1 MNTPA
6 IVELKAVNDLNG
18 APQASRSRCLERVA
32 PSLYVP
38 QLVGKQAAETPQ
50 LIALVGESRS
60 LSYAELDTQS
70 SQLAHH
76 LQSLGVGPSVRVG
89 ICLTRSLWNIVA
101 ALAVFKAGGAYVPL
115 DPTYPS
121 DRLAFILE
129 DADVAVLLT
138 EQYVGEV
145 LPPGH
150 WHRVMLDSDAPT
162 IMTYPT
168 VAPPGTVSRED
179 LAYLIYT
186 SGSTGAPKGVQITH
200 ANLLNLVR
208 WHQSAFSITAQ
219 DRATQLASF
228 GFDAAV
234 WELWPYLTAGAAVHV
249 TPDSVRNTPVLL
261 LDWLV
266 AEQITVSFAPT
277 PLAEALILL
286 DWPGE
291 TKLRLLLTGADT
303 LRHYPRAGLPFQLI
317 NNYGPTETTVVATS
331 ALIPPMPS
339 SGSHPTIG
347 RPIDNTQVYICDES
361 LNLLSPGEVGELYI
375 GGAGVARG
383 YVNSPELTAQKF
395 LADPFSEKPG
405 ARLYRTGDRA
415 RLLPD
420 GQLEYLGRVDD
431 LIKIRGFRIEPNEI
445 ISVLNSY
452 PGVRSSVVAAR
463 EDSKGNARLVAY
475 VFTDDDAC
483 PSASSLRALVRKH
496 LPEYMAP
503 ALFVKLTELPLTT
516 NGKIDRDALP
526 SPDVS
531 NTLRDEQYVA
541 PRTIIEEKL
550 SEIVADL
557 LGLDQV
563 GVDDN
568 FFLIG
573 GHSLFGTQ
581 LIAHIHDCFGVTPP
595 LLTIF
600 DSATAAR
607 LGQEIERLLI
617 AKVNAMDEAQ
627 VEAVLNQAGSAGER

>member
-6 IVELKAVNDLNG
+6 IVELKAVNGLNG
-18 APQASRSRCLERVA
+18 APQASGSLCLERAA
-32 PSLYVP
+32 PSLCVP
-38 QLVGKQAAETPQ
+38 QLFGKQAAETPH
-50 LIALVGESRS
+50 LIALIGQSLS

-70 SQLAHH
+70 SQLAHY
-76 LQSLGVGPSVRVG
+76 LQSLGVEPSVRVG
-89 ICLTRSLWNIVA
+89 ICLTRSLRNIVA
-101 ALAVFKAGGAYVPL
+101 ALAVLKAGGAYVPL

-138 EQYVGEV
+138 EQHVGEV
-145 LPPGH
+145 LPLGH

-162 IMTYPT
+162 IMAYPA

-200 ANLLNLVR
+200 DNLLNLVR

-234 WELWPYLTAGAAVHV
+234 WEIWPYLTAGAAVHV
-249 TPDSVRNTPVLL
+249 TPDSVRNAPVLL
-261 LDWLV
+261 RDWLV

-303 LRHYPRAGLPFQLI
+303 LHHYPRAGLPFQLI

-331 ALIPPMPS
+331 ALVPPTPS
-339 SGSHPTIG
+339 SETRPPIG
-347 RPIDNTQVYICDES
+347 RPIDNTQIYICDES
-361 LNLLSPGEVGELYI
+361 LKLIPTGEAGEIYI

-383 YVNSPELTAQKF
+383 YVNSPELTAQRF
-395 LADPFSEKPG
+395 LPDPFSKKPG

-445 ISVLNSY
+445 ISVLNTY
-452 PGVRSSVVAAR
+452 PGVRSSAVAAR
-463 EDSKGNARLVAY
+463 EDSKGNLRLVAY
-475 VFTDDDAC
+475 VFTDDAAC

-503 ALFVKLTELPLTT
+503 ALFVKLTDLPLTT

-531 NTLRDEQYVA
+531 NTLRDGQYAA

-581 LIAHIHDCFGVTPP
+581 LIARINDCFGVTPP
-595 LLTIF
+595 LLSIF
-600 DSATAAR
+600 DSPTAAR

-617 AKVNAMDEAQ
+617 AKVDAMDEAQ

>member
-1 MNTPA
+1 MNTPT
-6 IVELKAVNDLNG
+6 IVEPTDVNVING
-18 APQASRSRCLERVA
+18 ARQASENDCLERA
-32 PSLYVP
+32 HTLCVP
-38 QLVGKQAAETPQ
+38 QLFKQRATETPYFPA
-50 LIALVGESRS
+50 LIGQS
-60 LSYAELDTQS
+60 LSLNYAELDSQS

-76 LQSLGVGPSVRVG
+76 LQALGVEPSVRVG
-89 ICLTRSLWNIVA
+89 ICLTRSHWNIVA
-101 ALAVFKAGGAYVPL
+101 ALAVLKAGGAYVPL

-179 LAYLIYT
+179 LAYVIYT
-186 SGSTGAPKGVQITH
+186 SGSTGAPKGVEITH

-249 TPDSVRNTPVLL
+249 TPDSVRNIPVLL
-261 LDWLV
+261 RDWLV

-291 TKLRLLLTGADT
+291 TRLRLLLTGADT

-331 ALIPPMPS
+331 ALIPPTPP

-383 YVNSPELTAQKF
+383 YVNSPELTARKF
-395 LADPFSEKPG
+395 LPDPFSEKPG

-445 ISVLNSY
+445 ISVLNSH

-475 VFTDDDAC
+475 VLTDDDAC

-496 LPEYMAP
+496 LPKYMAP

-526 SPDVS
+526 FPDVS

-581 LIAHIHDCFGVTPP
+581 LIARINDRFGVTPP
-595 LLTIF
+595 LLSIF
-600 DSATAAR
+600 DSPTAAR

-627 VEAVLNQAGSAGER
+627 VEAVLSRAGSAGER

>member
-1 MNTPA
+1 MNTPT
-6 IVELKAVNDLNG
+6 IVEPQTLNIIHGAGQTSEDL
-18 APQASRSRCLERVA
+18 CLERA
-32 PSLYVP
+32 HSLCVP
-38 QLVGKQAAETPQ
+38 QLFEQQAAETPS
-50 LIALVGESRS
+50 LTALVGESLS
-60 LSYAELDTQS
+60 LNYTELHSQS
-70 SQLAHH
+70 SRLARH
-76 LQSLGVGPSVRVG
+76 LQALGVEPSVRVG

-101 ALAVFKAGGAYVPL
+101 ALAVLKAGGAYVPL

-121 DRLAFILE
+121 DRLAFILQ

-138 EQYVGEV
+138 EQHVGQA
-145 LPPGH
+145 LPCGA
-150 WHRVMLDSDAPT
+150 WHTVVLDSDAAT
-162 IMTYPT
+162 IMSYPAI
-168 VAPPGTVSRED
+168 APSGSVCGED
-179 LAYLIYT
+179 LAYVIYT
-186 SGSTGAPKGVQITH
+186 SGSTGTPKGVQITH

-249 TPDSVRNTPVLL
+249 TPDCVRTSPVLL
-261 LDWLV
+261 RDWLV
-266 AEQITVSFAPT
+266 AEQISVSFAPT

-303 LRHYPRAGLPFQLI
+303 LHHHPRAGLPFQLI

-331 ALIPPMPS
+331 ALIPPTPS
-339 SGSHPTIG
+339 SGTRPTIG
-347 RPIDNTQVYICDES
+347 SPIDNTRVYICDES
-361 LNLLSPGEVGELYI
+361 LNLISPGEAGEIYI

-383 YVNSPELTAQKF
+383 YVNSPELTAHKF
-395 LADPFSEKPG
+395 LPDPFSEKPG

-420 GQLEYLGRVDD
+420 GQLEYLGRIDD

-445 ISVLNSY
+445 ISVLNSH
-452 PGVRSSVVAAR
+452 PGVRSSTVAAR

-475 VFTDDDAC
+475 VSTDVNAC
-483 PSASSLRALVRKH
+483 PSASSLRTLVRKH
-496 LPEYMAP
+496 LPEYMMP

-526 SPDVS
+526 FPDVS
-531 NTLRDEQYVA
+531 NTLRDERCAA
-541 PRTIIEEKL
+541 PRTIIEQKL
-550 SEIVADL
+550 SEIVAEL
-557 LGLDQV
+557 LGLDEV
-563 GVDDN
+563 GVEDN

-581 LIAHIHDCFGVTPP
+581 LIARIHDCFGVTPP

-600 DSATAAR
+600 DSPTAAR

-627 VEAVLNQAGSAGER
+627 VQAVLSQAGSAGEK